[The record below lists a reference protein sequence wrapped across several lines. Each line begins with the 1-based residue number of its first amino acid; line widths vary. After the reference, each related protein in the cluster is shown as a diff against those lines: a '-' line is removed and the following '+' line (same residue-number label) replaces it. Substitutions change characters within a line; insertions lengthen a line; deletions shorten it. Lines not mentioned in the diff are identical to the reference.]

1 MPHQTKNNVM
11 HAIYLNDQKLSLRAD
26 YPKPVPE
33 RGEAL
38 IRVILAGICATDL
51 ELVKGY
57 YPFQG
62 VLGHEFVGVVTQ
74 CEQTEWLGRRVVGS
88 INISDCGGKC
98 GLRCPE
104 HCPQRKVLGIVAK
117 DGAFADYVT
126 LPIANLFP
134 VPDAVSDEQA
144 VFTEPLAAAFRITEQ
159 VAVKG
164 RQIAVI
170 GPGRLGMLVAQLLR
184 HAGATVTTIGRST
197 SSLKL
202 PKDMGFPTLY
212 SDSPSLPTFDLVV
225 ETTASPEGLVL
236 AVSLVRPNGTIILKS
251 TYAESAELPR
261 FSPIAQLFAKIVV
274 NEITLIGSRC
284 GPFAPAL
291 DLLAHNAIQTDP
303 LVEKT
308 YPLTQALAAFEHA
321 AQKGVRK
328 ILLKPS

>member
-1 MPHQTKNNVM
+1 MQAVQ
-11 HAIYLNDQKLSLRAD
+11 LQDQKLSLCTD
-26 YPKPVPE
+26 YLKPIPQQ
-33 RGEAL
+33 GEAL
-38 IRVILAGICATDL
+38 ICVTLAGICATDL

-57 YPFQG
+57 YPFHG

-74 CEQTEWLGRRVVGS
+74 CEQTEWIGRRVVGS
-88 INISDCGGKC
+88 INISNCGGTC

-117 DGAFADYVT
+117 DGAFANYLT
-126 LPIANLFP
+126 LPIANLFA

-144 VFTEPLAAAFRITEQ
+144 VFTEPLAAAFRITQQ

-164 RQIAVI
+164 LDVAVI

-184 HAGATVTTIGRST
+184 HAGANVTTIGRST
-197 SSLKL
+197 TSLKL

-212 SDSPSLPTFDLVV
+212 SDSPSLPAFDLVV
-225 ETTASPEGLVL
+225 ETTATPEGLVL
-236 AVSLVRPNGTIILKS
+236 GVAIVRPNGTIVLKS

-261 FSPIAQLFAKIVV
+261 FSSTAQLFAKIVV

-284 GPFAPAL
+284 GPFAPTL
-291 DLLAHNAIQTDP
+291 DLLAENVIQTAP
-303 LVEKT
+303 LIEKI
-308 YPLTQALAAFEHA
+308 YPLSQAIIAFEHA

-328 ILLKPS
+328 ILLKP